1 MSSAKFL
8 RTPFGIEHLWWVLS
22 KGSQLTPFISDILL
36 KFQTLVI
43 ALIADIEKA
52 FLQDIINL
60 NDRDYLR
67 FLWLYNVFAEV
78 PKIVRNRFARVSC
91 DMTSSLYLIN
101 EYYTK
106 TMEL

>member
-1 MSSAKFL
+1 M
-8 RTPFGIEHLWWVLS
+8 LS
-22 KGSQLTPFISDILL
+22 KGSQLIPFISDILL

-60 NDRDYLR
+60 NDRDYLK

-78 PKIVRNRFARVSC
+78 PKIVRSRFARVSC
-91 DMTSSLYLIN
+91 DMTSRF
-101 EYYTK
+101 T
-106 TMEL
+106 